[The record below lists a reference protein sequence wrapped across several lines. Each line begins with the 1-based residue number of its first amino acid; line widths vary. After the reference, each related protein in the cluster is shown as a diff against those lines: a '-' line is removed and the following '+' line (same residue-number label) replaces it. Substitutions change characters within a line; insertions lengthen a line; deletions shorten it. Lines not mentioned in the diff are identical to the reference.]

1 VRTARGWTAVV
12 LVGLGAIV
20 AQAFGRFT
28 YSVLLPAIRNDLNHS
43 NTVAGLLGTTNVLAY
58 LVGTFVVASLT
69 TRYRLLTVMRSG
81 FVFSLAGLAGA
92 SVAPNALVL
101 GIALFSMGFGGALI
115 WVPSPAIAAR
125 AVDERHRG
133 VAVGAIGGG
142 VGTGIVITGQLARVV
157 RERSGDEAWRNVYRI
172 ELALGIIAV
181 IAIIAFLRHRESAPT
196 GRKVGGAGFGSLK
209 QMPGWVA
216 ITGAY
221 TSDGFCYLIAVSFL
235 TSRLEDDAGYTESL
249 ASTMFT
255 LVGLGAVVGGVMM
268 GVIADR
274 IGERIT
280 LVVGF
285 CVFAGALV
293 GILTGVVAVVVV
305 GAVVTGMMFG
315 GLPSVVIGYVVRNT
329 SAEMFGPSFA
339 AATFAFGVAQVT
351 SPQLGGLLADLTGDF
366 TLVFVV
372 AIGFALGGAA
382 MSSRLPRR
390 ASAG

>member
-1 VRTARGWTAVV
+1 MRTASGWTTVI
-12 LVGLGAIV
+12 LVGVGAIV

-28 YSVLLPAIRNDLNHS
+28 YSVLLPAIRDDLDHS

-69 TRYRLLTVMRSG
+69 TRYELLTVLRSG

-92 SVAPNALVL
+92 AVAPNAVIL

-125 AVDERHRG
+125 AVGENRRG
-133 VAVGAIGGG
+133 LAVGAVGGG
-142 VGTGIVITGQLARVV
+142 VGIGIVITGQLARIV
-157 RERSGDEAWRNVYRI
+157 RERSGDEAWRDVYRI
-172 ELALGIIAV
+172 DFALGILAV
-181 IAIIAFLRHRESAPT
+181 LMILMFLRHQQSAPT
-196 GRKVGGAGFGSLK
+196 GQKVGGAGFGSLR

-216 ITGAY
+216 IVGAY
-221 TSDGFCYLIAVSFL
+221 TAYGFCYLIAVSFL

-255 LVGLGAVVGGVMM
+255 LVGLGAVAGGILM

-274 IGERIT
+274 IGERTT
-280 LVVGF
+280 LVIGF
-285 CVFAGALV
+285 CVFASALV
-293 GILTGVVAVVVV
+293 GILTGVVAIVVV
-305 GAVVTGMMFG
+305 GSVIVGLMFG
-315 GLPSVVIGYVVRNT
+315 GLPSGVIGYVVRNT
-329 SAEMFGPSFA
+329 TAEAFGPSFA

-351 SPQLGGLLADLTGDF
+351 SPQLGGLIADLTGGF
-366 TLVFVV
+366 TLVFIV

-382 MSSRLPRR
+382 MANRLPHR
-390 ASAG
+390 

>member
-1 VRTARGWTAVV
+1 MRTARGWTTVI
-12 LVGLGAIV
+12 LVGVGAIV

-28 YSVLLPAIRNDLNHS
+28 YSVLLPAIRDDLDHS

-69 TRYRLLTVMRSG
+69 TRYKLLTVMRSG

-92 SVAPNALVL
+92 AVAPNAAVL

-125 AVDERHRG
+125 AVGENRRG
-133 VAVGAIGGG
+133 LAVGAVGGG
-142 VGTGIVITGQLARVV
+142 VGIGIVITGQLARIV
-157 RERSGDEAWRNVYRI
+157 RERSGDEAWRDVYRI
-172 ELALGIIAV
+172 DFALGVLAV
-181 IAIIAFLRHRESAPT
+181 LMILMFLRHQQSAPT
-196 GRKVGGAGFGSLK
+196 GQKVGGAGFGSLR

-221 TSDGFCYLIAVSFL
+221 TAYGFCYLIAVSFL

-255 LVGLGAVVGGVMM
+255 LVGLGAVAGGILM

-285 CVFAGALV
+285 CVFASALV
-293 GILTGVVAVVVV
+293 GILTGVVAIVVV
-305 GAVVTGMMFG
+305 GSVIVGLMFG

-329 SAEMFGPSFA
+329 TAEAFGPSFA

-351 SPQLGGLLADLTGDF
+351 SPQLGGLIADLTGGF
-366 TLVFVV
+366 TLVFIV

-382 MSSRLPRR
+382 MATRLPHR
-390 ASAG
+390 

>member
-1 VRTARGWTAVV
+1 MRTARGWTAVA
-12 LVGLGAIV
+12 LVGLGAVV

-28 YSVLLPAIRNDLNHS
+28 YSVLLPAIRNDLDHS

-81 FVFSLAGLAGA
+81 FAFSLAGLAGA
-92 SVAPNALVL
+92 SVAPNAVVL
-101 GIALFSMGFGGALI
+101 GVALFSMGFGGALI

-125 AVDERHRG
+125 AVGEHRRG
-133 VAVGAIGGG
+133 LAVGAVGGG
-142 VGTGIVITGQLARVV
+142 IGTGIVITGQLARVV
-157 RERSGDEAWRNVYRI
+157 REQSGDGAWRDVYRI
-172 ELALGIIAV
+172 DLALGIVAV
-181 IAIIAFLRHRESAPT
+181 LTIVAFLRHREGAPS
-196 GRKVGGAGFGSLK
+196 RQKVGGAGFGSLK

-221 TSDGFCYLIAVSFL
+221 TAYGFCYLIAISFL

-255 LVGLGAVVGGVMM
+255 LVGLGAVVGGILM

-285 CVFAGALV
+285 CVFAGALI
-293 GILTGVVAVVVV
+293 GILTGVVAIVVV
-305 GAVVTGMMFG
+305 GAIVIGLMFG

-329 SAEMFGPSFA
+329 SAEAFGPSFA

-366 TLVFVV
+366 TVVFVV
-372 AIGFALGGAA
+372 AIGFALSGAVMA
-382 MSSRLPRR
+382 NRLPSR
-390 ASAG
+390 

>member
-1 VRTARGWTAVV
+1 MRTASGWTTVI
-12 LVGLGAIV
+12 LVGVGATV

-28 YSVLLPAIRNDLNHS
+28 YSVLLPAIRDDLDHS

-69 TRYRLLTVMRSG
+69 TRYKLLTVLRSG

-92 SVAPNALVL
+92 AVAPNALIL

-115 WVPSPAIAAR
+115 WVPSPAVAAL
-125 AVDERHRG
+125 
-133 VAVGAIGGG
+133 AVGKNRRGLAVGTVGGG
-142 VGTGIVITGQLARVV
+142 IGIGIVITGQLARIV
-157 RERSGDEAWRNVYRI
+157 RERSGDEAWRDVYRI
-172 ELALGIIAV
+172 DFALGVLAV
-181 IAIIAFLRHRESAPT
+181 LMILMFLRHQQSAPT
-196 GRKVGGAGFGSLK
+196 GQKVGGAGFGSLR

-221 TSDGFCYLIAVSFL
+221 TAYGFCYLIAVSFL

-255 LVGLGAVVGGVMM
+255 LVGLGAVAGGILM

-285 CVFAGALV
+285 CVFASALV
-293 GILTGVVAVVVV
+293 GILTGVIAIVVMGSVIV
-305 GAVVTGMMFG
+305 GLMFG

-329 SAEMFGPSFA
+329 TAEAFGPSFA

-351 SPQLGGLLADLTGDF
+351 SPQLGGLIADLTGGF
-366 TLVFVV
+366 TLVFIV

-382 MSSRLPRR
+382 MANRLPHR
-390 ASAG
+390 